1 MGFKCKS
8 QLVLYCGAK
17 WRKVEDAGV
26 GGSIGRLPFNAP
38 AIRPANAGPKGDNVG
53 TATLVDDR
61 AAHQQAVRLPIA
73 TIVERLR
80 GTLGVGF
87 VSALAGVRETRAVNE
102 WADGRR
108 DIRSRRVEARL
119 RFVFQVAELLRR
131 QDPDVVVRAWF
142 ESLDPLLD
150 YRSPTELLVGS
161 EVHEV
166 GAEILRAAQ
175 AFSRGG

>member
-1 MGFKCKS
+1 M
-8 QLVLYCGAK
+8 
-17 WRKVEDAGV
+17 
-26 GGSIGRLPFNAP
+26 
-38 AIRPANAGPKGDNVG
+38 
-53 TATLVDDR
+53 DDR
-61 AAHQQAVRLPIA
+61 AAHHEAVRLPIA

-80 GTLGVGF
+80 AILGVGF

-108 DIRSRRVEARL
+108 VIRSRRVEDRL

-142 ESLDPLLD
+142 ESLNPLLD
-150 YRSPTELLVGS
+150 YRSPADLLIRS
-161 EVHEV
+161 EVQEV

-175 AFSRGG
+175 AFREAAG